1 MKTLIAAAN
10 ALHLEKIVSS
20 PNGIMIVLTTAQAQP
35 CCPNCERKA
44 HKVHSRYQRQ
54 LSDLPWEGIAVR
66 LHLTT
71 RKWFCQNTDC
81 AQRIFC
87 ERLPEL
93 VAPYGRK
100 TLRLNDVLL
109 LIGFA
114 LGGRAGSRTT
124 QKLALRASAR
134 TLLRRVRACALP
146 TCHQVTKLGVDDF
159 AFRKGQRYGTIL
171 VDLEQHKIIDLLPD
185 REAATLQ
192 AWLQRH
198 PEVQVVSRD
207 RSITYAE
214 GATKG
219 APQAQQVADRFHLVK
234 NLTEAFEQLITRH
247 YQDVRTAARQISPRE
262 INEAMLRAEGLWPEE
277 GLTPAHKIRLTPAQ
291 VEQRE
296 VKRQKREAQFA
307 LVKQLHAQ
315 GTCLSAIARQVGMHR
330 ETVRLHLRAD
340 SPPESRHPYHK
351 PNPAQAYEPYLR
363 RRWEEGCFNASQLS
377 REIKAQGYKGCQA
390 SVQRYLTLWRQKL
403 PPVLQKVQSLPVFT
417 PPAPRQAVW
426 WLLKEKEQLTLEQQG
441 FRLELSQV
449 SPTITQAQKL
459 VQEFRALLRTRN
471 AAGYEQW
478 REKVKKS
485 ELKELQS
492 FAQGL
497 LKDDAAVRAAFSSEW
512 SNGQVEG
519 QVNKVKMV
527 KRAMFGRASFPLL
540 RRVSEILCK

>member
-1 MKTLIAAAN
+1 MKTLIAAAQM
-10 ALHLEKIVSS
+10 LKIEKMVSS
-20 PNGIMIVLTTAQAQP
+20 STGIAIFLTTIQVSP
-35 CCPNCERKA
+35 SCPNCDRKA
-44 HKVHSRYQRQ
+44 TKVHSWYERQ
-54 LSDLPWEGIAVR
+54 MSDLPWEGVAVR

-71 RKWFCQNTDC
+71 HKWFCHNPEC
-81 AQRIFC
+81 EQRIFC
-87 ERLPEL
+87 ERLPDL
-93 VAPYGRK
+93 VAAYGRK

-109 LIGFA
+109 IIGFA
-114 LGGRAGSRTT
+114 LGGRPGSRATNH
-124 QKLALRASAR
+124 LALPASAR
-134 TLLRRVRACALP
+134 TLLRQVRAGVLP
-146 TCHQVTKLGVDDF
+146 TNQSVTKLGVDDF

-171 VDLEQHKIIDLLPD
+171 VNLEQHNIIDLLPD

-198 PEVQVVSRD
+198 PEIQVVSRD
-207 RSITYAE
+207 RSLTYVE
-214 GATKG
+214 GVTKG

-262 INEAMLRAEGLWPEE
+262 INEAMLQAEGLWPEE
-277 GLTPAHKIRLTPAQ
+277 GLTPVHKIRLTAAQ
-291 VEQRE
+291 LEQRE
-296 VKRQKREAQFA
+296 VKRQKRQAQFA

-330 ETVRLHLRAD
+330 ETVRLHLRSD
-340 SPPESRHPYHK
+340 RPPENRHPYHK
-351 PNPAQAYEPYLR
+351 PNPAQAYESYLR
-363 RRWEEGCFNASQLS
+363 RRWEEGCFNASQLY
-377 REIKAQGYKGCQA
+377 REIKAQGYQGCQA

-403 PPVLQKVQSLPVFT
+403 PPILQKVQSLPVFT

-426 WLLKEKEQLTLEQQG
+426 WLLKEKEQLTPEQQD

-449 SPTITQAQKL
+449 SPAITQGQKL

-471 AAGYEQW
+471 EAGYEQW

-497 LKDDAAVRAAFSSEW
+497 LKDDAAVRAAFSSDW

-527 KRAMFGRASFPLL
+527 KRAMYGRASFPLL
-540 RRVSEILCK
+540 RARLVGAP